1 MCQYPRG
8 TVEFSSGDEGLVRP
22 NVGRD
27 VAAKTVAS
35 VHQVPTVAVDGER
48 CPAVFSDGAGRDVAQ
63 SQKAST
69 KSASGFG
76 PGHRYASNCTRQG
89 VVSRH
94 CGQYMRVEPEVVVH
108 HMESDRESN
117 TVVQSTEPDALTTVV
132 SDAPEVGKDRR
143 EKSSPV
149 EESWC

>member
-48 CPAVFSDGAGRDVAQ
+48 CPAVFPMAQGEVLPSPRFQQASVEGRKAGV
-63 SQKAST
+63 
-69 KSASGFG
+69 
-76 PGHRYASNCTRQG
+76 
-89 VVSRH
+89 
-94 CGQYMRVEPEVVVH
+94 
-108 HMESDRESN
+108 
-117 TVVQSTEPDALTTVV
+117 
-132 SDAPEVGKDRR
+132 
-143 EKSSPV
+143 
-149 EESWC
+149 